1 MAPELMLLELGAV
14 PAMPFSGWGSLAE
27 SLHLSVPQLS
37 HPIGTKKGR
46 RREVEPFVAP
56 SSEN

>member
-1 MAPELMLLELGAV
+1 MSPELVLLELGAI

-46 RREVEPFVAP
+46 RREVEPFVSP
-56 SSEN
+56 